1 LTFSYQPSKADN
13 VVFEALGKEPI
24 DTYVCASRWYKHI
37 KSFGDQR
44 KKFPGQAKDIS
55 SYGPSGY
62 PFTPNWPF
70 SNSKL
75 RCWTGCNLSG
85 VSCFLSFIYLSLMTS
100 YMLMPMLPSYLA
112 PAEAAAPKDEDDDDI
127 DFFGSED
134 EEEAEKRRAE
144 RVAAYNERKKDK
156 KKETAKSIIILDIKP
171 WDDETDMKAMEEAV
185 RSIAADGLVW
195 GTSKFVP
202 VVHGIKKLQITCV
215 IEDDKIDTQ
224 FLEDE
229 ISKFDD
235 YVQSIDIA
243 AFNKL

>member
-1 LTFSYQPSKADN
+1 MGFGDLTKEAGIKALDEYLLNKSYIEGYQPSKADN
-13 VVFEALGKEPI
+13 VVFEALGKEPV

-55 SYGPSGY
+55 SYGPS
-62 PFTPNWPF
+62 
-70 SNSKL
+70 
-75 RCWTGCNLSG
+75 
-85 VSCFLSFIYLSLMTS
+85 
-100 YMLMPMLPSYLA
+100 A